1 MNFEEGTI
9 HPIST
14 LALYHWFI
22 VKTQLAKSRP
32 FLHIHENMKATWY

>member
-22 VKTQLAKSRP
+22 VKTQLLKAGPSYTY
-32 FLHIHENMKATWY
+32 MKI